1 MNRTVKFLG
10 YAYSES
16 TVDLEVTAGGNIV
29 FSGSVPVL
37 GTDVS
42 EQATVGLEHPDAE
55 LFTFELPVEFSGSLP
70 MSITPTGGSIVL
82 APVYA
87 NYNAWTLPAVPGP
100 NLVVGQSYT
109 IRGPVPGPGTV
120 NWTTIGAPDNNPGT
134 TFTATGQAPGI
145 GEAYPNTPPGY
156 TAGTSTGFAE
166 IYFSGGQNVS
176 YRTNPMID
184 GIAQPDAGDDGAYWW
199 AVGSGSTITF
209 DLLVDAGTVA

>member
-16 TVDLEVTAGGNIV
+16 TVDLEVTAAGNIV

-42 EQATVGLEHPDAE
+42 EQATVGLAHPDAE
-55 LFTFELPVEFSGSLP
+55 LFTFELPVEFSGPLP

-87 NYNAWTLPAVPGP
+87 NYNTWTLPVVTGT

-109 IRGPVPGPGTV
+109 IKRTGLLD
-120 NWTTIGAPDNNPGT
+120 WTTVGATNSNVGT
-134 TFTATGQAPGI
+134 TFTATGQGIENSEAYVNAPPNYAPG
-145 GEAYPNTPPGY
+145 TP
-156 TAGTSTGFAE
+156 TGFAE

-176 YRTNPMID
+176 YRTTPMID
-184 GIAQPDAGDDGAYWW
+184 GIAQPDAGDDGVYWW
-199 AVGSGSTITF
+199 TVGSDSTITF